1 MAHSGHSRATVWSP
15 LSGVK
20 RTRPLSDRARDEPS
34 PIRDAQFSVDIM
46 QVNLHRAFSY
56 PE

>member
-1 MAHSGHSRATVWSP
+1 MPDFSLGDLPLRFSGEIFSCDCAEH
-15 LSGVK
+15 
-20 RTRPLSDRARDEPS
+20 EPS
-34 PIRDAQFSVDIM
+34 PIRDAQFSIDIM